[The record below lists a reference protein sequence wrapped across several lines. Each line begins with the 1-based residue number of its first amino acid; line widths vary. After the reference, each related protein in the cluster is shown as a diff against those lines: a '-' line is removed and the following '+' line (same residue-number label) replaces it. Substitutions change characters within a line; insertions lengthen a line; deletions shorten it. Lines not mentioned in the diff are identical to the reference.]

1 MNQKLGS
8 HINLISSC
16 KAHHPLSSPLL
27 WRTALRFGPFRFGS
41 IHGGDR
47 SMVGLDDLSL
57 FQPQWFY
64 ELMIIPELHGF
75 ISLCLCIPAGGSSIQ
90 LYFFIKKK
98 KKDINWFEMCS
109 RSLSFSS
116 FFLLS
121 SLVSWFFQSCAEL
134 CISTIK
140 AMWVILS
147 SCLAFTWIKT
157 MAMLS
162 CLLCSRGASWSLC
175 KPQYRQ
181 DFRPKLSYN
190 SNKWEMGFPVWSAL
204 DRKILSSQQQQIQSC
219 WSQFSL
225 KSQPLSVIFLLLD
238 FPASLLLL
246 DSNKTKG
253 QVWRHTTGKDLGA

>member
-1 MNQKLGS
+1 MS
-8 HINLISSC
+8 
-16 KAHHPLSSPLL
+16 
-27 WRTALRFGPFRFGS
+27 WW
-41 IHGGDR
+41 
-47 SMVGLDDLSL
+47 LSL
-57 FQPQWFY
+57 SC
-64 ELMIIPELHGF
+64 MVS
-75 ISLCLCIPAGGSSIQ
+75 SLCVSASQQEDPPSNCIFS
-90 LYFFIKKK
+90 LKKK

-121 SLVSWFFQSCAEL
+121 SLVSWFFQSCAAL

-175 KPQYRQ
+175 NPQYRQ